1 MSLYPGFMHWLV
13 LSTILFSIGIYGVLS
28 RKSALGVLIAIE
40 LMLNSAA
47 INFIVF
53 NHYISPPTLDGALM
67 VIFIIA
73 VAAAEAVVAMA
84 IFVTIY
90 RSRKTVDV
98 TQFNVLKG

>member
-1 MSLYPGFMHWLV
+1 MSLYPGFLHWLV
-13 LSTILFSIGIYGVLS
+13 LSTLLFSIGIYGVLS

-53 NHYISPPTLDGALM
+53 NRFVSPAALDGALM

-84 IFVTIY
+84 IFVAIF

-98 TQFNVLKG
+98 TRFDTLKG

>member
-1 MSLYPGFMHWLV
+1 MSLFPGFMHWLV
-13 LSTILFSIGIYGVLS
+13 LSTILFSIGIYGVLC

-53 NHYISPPTLDGALM
+53 NRFISPATLDGALM

-84 IFVTIY
+84 IFVAIF

-98 TQFNVLKG
+98 NKFNTMRG